1 MASTAAAAIVLPA
14 GVKNVT
20 FKKCEDITIDFSKIK
35 STQNWQQFFMTIS
48 EELQQ
53 KNQLVQ
59 QILTERIRA
68 MCRGNAA
75 ARSLTEGSVGNWLRI
90 RRHPG
95 LPMLL
100 YLDARIEK
108 LVFDNRSQLVGPTN
122 PKQVITLNYPFTA
135 CFHFHWP
142 EHLAADTDVHSL
154 ITNALND
161 MGLHPDRIDSDVSNG
176 YGTIIFNKI
185 LPEWHKT
192 VSDVVPC
199 ARFKTN
205 VPNQYISVYP
215 SKKTLGAYQ
224 KAKPEDTKHNF
235 SDGAQCDPIRC
246 VDCGKCPLTAERP
259 LQPHSGNNRA
269 SDNAQQNK
277 KRGSTFQSPDKENE
291 YQLPRYQ
298 RKKQVKRK
306 AVERPDD
313 QVNNNAPASN
323 DSNLEPTPTLTPT
336 STPTTPSTPT
346 PGPTATA
353 MPTPTPAP
361 TSLIQTP
368 IQPLT
373 PTPMPTSTSQS
384 MPPVRNT
391 YKAAALGMLPRNGAN
406 NDTMNTDKHVNAEAA
421 DKAAENTNDSCNN
434 NNNNSNS
441 STTINTSDHDGL
453 IQPSP
458 HRN

>member
-1 MASTAAAAIVLPA
+1 MFFEKDPSKMLFFGPQMASTAAAAIVLPA

-199 ARFKTN
+199 ARFKN
-205 VPNQYISVYP
+205 ERAEPVHI
-215 SKKTLGAYQ
+215 
-224 KAKPEDTKHNF
+224 
-235 SDGAQCDPIRC
+235 CIPI
-246 VDCGKCPLTAERP
+246 
-259 LQPHSGNNRA
+259 
-269 SDNAQQNK
+269 
-277 KRGSTFQSPDKENE
+277 KENAGRVPKSE
-291 YQLPRYQ
+291 TGRH
-298 RKKQVKRK
+298 K
-306 AVERPDD
+306 A
-313 QVNNNAPASN
+313 QF
-323 DSNLEPTPTLTPT
+323 
-336 STPTTPSTPT
+336 
-346 PGPTATA
+346 
-353 MPTPTPAP
+353 
-361 TSLIQTP
+361 Q
-368 IQPLT
+368 
-373 PTPMPTSTSQS
+373 
-384 MPPVRNT
+384 
-391 YKAAALGMLPRNGAN
+391 
-406 NDTMNTDKHVNAEAA
+406 
-421 DKAAENTNDSCNN
+421 
-434 NNNNSNS
+434 
-441 STTINTSDHDGL
+441 
-453 IQPSP
+453 
-458 HRN
+458 